1 MAGGRWQVAGPLFP
15 CKFGGFGGGVLF
27 SLQKQNCKGSSRHG
41 GGPSGRFQ
49 LKRWRRRKTGGAGA
63 GSMGRRAGFG
73 MCWLAGASMCWGCSF
88 FPSLS
93 PLPSPSE
100 RSRLG
105 VGGQQIRRD
114 ALSTTA
120 ADWRLLADL
129 GCGTAGGLGGC
140 LGTAGAGGCRSWG
153 RCWQCVGAGAGQCW
167 AGIQAKRGPSI
178 SLNTLLLFLLF

>member
-1 MAGGRWQVAGPLFP
+1 MAGPLFP

-88 FPSLS
+88 FLSLS

-129 GCGTAGGLGGC
+129 GCGTAGGLGVAWAR
-140 LGTAGAGGCRSWG
+140 LGPVVAAPGGGAGSVSALALGS
-153 RCWQCVGAGAGQCW
+153 AGQ
-167 AGIQAKRGPSI
+167 AFRPKGVRQYH
-178 SLNTLLLFLLF
+178 